1 MPTRLIVAFWGL
13 DLMLVMTPG
22 ADWAYAIA
30 SGLRDRSVLPA
41 VAGMMLAYF
50 AMTLAVATGVGAVV
64 ANNPLALTLLT
75 AAGAAYLVWMG
86 LATLRSQSVVV
97 ASAEALPAT
106 AWWARL
112 LKGVGISGTNPKA
125 FLLFLALLPQFTA
138 PDGDWSLARQLAVLG
153 LVHTLNCGAVYLGV
167 GVASRAVLRT
177 RPIVARAVSRA
188 SGMAMTALGALMLV
202 ERLA

>member
-1 MPTRLIVAFWGL
+1 
-13 DLMLVMTPG
+13 MLVMTPG

-41 VAGMMLAYF
+41 VTGMMLAYF
-50 AMTLAVATGVGAVV
+50 AMTLAVAAGVGAVV
-64 ANNPLALTLLT
+64 ADNPLALTLLT

-86 LATLRSQSVVV
+86 LATLRSQSVAV

-138 PDGDWSLARQLAVLG
+138 PDEGWSLARQLAVLG

-167 GVASRAVLRT
+167 GVAARAVLRT
-177 RPIVARAVSRA
+177 RPIVARAVTRA
-188 SGMAMTALGALMLV
+188 SGVAMTALGALMLV
-202 ERLA
+202 ERLM